1 MKTKNLILCAV
12 FAAIIAVLA
21 QISIPL
27 PGGVPLT
34 MQTLVVGLTGVI
46 LKSKNGFISVLIY
59 VLMGAIGIPVFAN
72 FTGGIGIVLGPTG
85 GFIIAFPIMA
95 FIIGLV
101 SEKTNKKYLIFIGFF
116 IGMVIT
122 YIIGTIQF
130 SIVTGESIYKAILL
144 CIVPFIV
151 TDLIKG
157 VLVSILGEKLKG
169 HKGMKRILNYDK
181 A

>member
-1 MKTKNLILCAV
+1 MKTRDLILCAV

-34 MQTLVVGLTGVI
+34 MQTLAVGLAGVI
-46 LKSKNGFISVLIY
+46 LKSKKGFISVLIY
-59 VLMGAIGIPVFAN
+59 ILMGTIGIPVFAN

-101 SEKTNKKYLIFIGFF
+101 SEKTNKRYLIFIGFF
-116 IGMVIT
+116 IGTLVT
-122 YIIGTIQF
+122 YTIGTIQF
-130 SIVTGESIYKAILL
+130 SIVTGESIYKGILL
-144 CIVPFIV
+144 CVAPFIV

-157 VLVSILGEKLKG
+157 TLVSVLGETLKE
-169 HKGMKRILNYDK
+169 HKGIKRILNYDR